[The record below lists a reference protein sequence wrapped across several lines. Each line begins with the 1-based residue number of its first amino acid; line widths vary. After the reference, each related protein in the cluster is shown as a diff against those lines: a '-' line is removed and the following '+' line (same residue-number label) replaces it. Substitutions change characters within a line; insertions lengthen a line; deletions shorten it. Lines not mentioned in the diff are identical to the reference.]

1 MKLHRS
7 LLIILLTAAWAGSQT
22 PPAKAPAGKAAPAQP
37 AAAKQNSDVDN
48 VIQLVK
54 SGMSEGLIIKTLQKN
69 GKAIALSPD
78 DLVKLQKNGV
88 SENIISVMM
97 DPASAPAPAKPAE
110 PAPLAPAPAPAPA
123 SAPPLAPAPAATP
136 APASAPAAPSQSDK
150 RRVIIDEFDY
160 SSVMTS
166 VQAVFHT
173 QQNIG
178 KGIRAMLVKRLAE
191 ANQVVIVERAKINM
205 IQAEQDRNV
214 SNRVKQGT
222 GARVGR
228 IRGADAIL
236 MGDIVIFGRDDKHT
250 KVKGGGIFGG
260 AIGAIAS
267 AKDQDKAVVAI
278 DYRLVD
284 AESTEVIATGEARG
298 ESVRKSSS
306 LGALGGAFGKGIGGV
321 EVDMTSSNFE
331 QTIIGEA
338 TMDCVNKLGELINKQ
353 VPTMAK
359 KAVDVEAYV
368 ADVSGNT
375 IVISAGSN
383 DGVNVGDVFEVL
395 KVLREVKDPV
405 TKEVLD
411 RITEKVG
418 DLTIATVRDK
428 ISTGSYS
435 GQPAQ
440 VGFVVRKR
448 L

>member
-1 MKLHRS
+1 MKLHQS
-7 LLIILLTAAWAGSQT
+7 LILILLTAAWAGSQT
-22 PPAKAPAGKAAPAQP
+22 PPAKQPAGKAAPAKP

-54 SGMSEGLIIKTLQKN
+54 SGMSEGLIIKTLQKAN
-69 GKAIALSPD
+69 KPIALSPD

-88 SENIISVMM
+88 SENIIGVMM
-97 DPASAPAPAKPAE
+97 DPTSAPAPPPAKPAE
-110 PAPLAPAPAPAPA
+110 PPPLAPAPAPAPLA
-123 SAPPLAPAPAATP
+123 TSPPATP
-136 APASAPAAPSQSDK
+136 AASSPTPAPQAQGDK
-150 RRVIIDEFDY
+150 RRVIIDAFDY
-160 SSVMTS
+160 STVMTS

-173 QQNIG
+173 QQDIG
-178 KGIRAMLVKRLAE
+178 KGIRAMLVKRVAE
-191 ANQVVIVERAKINM
+191 ANLVVVVERAKINM

-250 KVKGGGIFGG
+250 KVRGGGVFGG

-267 AKDQDKAVVAI
+267 SRDQDKAVVAI

-284 AESTEVIATGEARG
+284 AESTEVLLTGEARG

-321 EVDMTSSNFE
+321 EVDMTSSNFA

-353 VPTMAK
+353 VPTLAK

-418 DLTIATVRDK
+418 DLTIGTVRDK
-428 ISTGSYS
+428 VSTGSYS

-440 VGFVVRKR
+440 VGFVVRKK